1 MRSSRERHYGIGS
14 VVDLIA
20 HKEYANTLM
29 LTAIREHP
37 EASQDP
43 ELLELLHHILV
54 SNRFW
59 TLACL
64 GRPFDLLQET
74 IQPATLDALIE
85 SYEATQAEENAWM
98 ARATE
103 SELAR
108 MLDSPLIPGARC
120 TVAQALMQVCMHS
133 QGHRAQCAKM
143 LRRLGATPPMTDFIL
158 WLANRAA
165 RSRGIWTQAE

>member
-1 MRSSRERHYGIGS
+1 MLLQMMR
-14 VVDLIA
+14 DLIA

-29 LTAIREHP
+29 LTAVREHP

-43 ELLELLHHILV
+43 ELLGLLHHILV

-59 TLACL
+59 TLTCL
-64 GRPFDLLQET
+64 GLPFDFPRET
-74 IQPATLDALIE
+74 TAPATLLELIDT
-85 SYEATQAEENAWM
+85 YDATQRDESAWM

-103 SELAR
+103 SDLAR
-108 MLDSPLIPGARC
+108 TMDSPLIPGTRC

-143 LRRLGATPPMTDFIL
+143 LRHLGGTPPMTDFIL

-165 RSRGIWTQAE
+165 PAQS

>member
-1 MRSSRERHYGIGS
+1 MLEMMR
-14 VVDLIA
+14 DLMA

-37 EASQDP
+37 EASRDP
-43 ELLELLHHILV
+43 ELLAMLHHILV

-59 TLACL
+59 TLTCL
-64 GRPFDLLQET
+64 GRPFDVEQET
-74 IQPATLDALIE
+74 TPPATLGSLIE
-85 SYEATQAEENAWM
+85 NYEATHAEENAWM

-103 SELAR
+103 SDLAR

-143 LRRLGATPPMTDFIL
+143 LRRLGGTPPMTDFIL

-165 RSRGIWTQAE
+165 PV

>member
-1 MRSSRERHYGIGS
+1 MLQMMQ
-14 VVDLIA
+14 DLIA
-20 HKEYANTLM
+20 HKAHANTLM

-43 ELLELLHHILV
+43 ELLALLHHILV

-64 GRPFDLLQET
+64 GHPFDLQQET
-74 IQPATLDALIE
+74 TPPATLDDLIE
-85 SYEATQAEENAWM
+85 RYEATQAEENAWM

-103 SELAR
+103 SEFAR
-108 MLDSPLIPGARC
+108 TLDSPLIPGTRC

-133 QGHRAQCAKM
+133 HGHRAQCAKI
-143 LRRLGATPPMTDFIL
+143 LRRLGGTPPMTDFIL

-165 RSRGIWTQAE
+165 PV